1 MALRNAFADLA
12 TDDSL
17 KAVKTSVD
25 ALKDSQINASQK
37 TKLIDTAGTNV
48 ASVSAAGALS
58 VDGSAVT
65 QPISAAS
72 LPLPS
77 GASTSANQNTGNT
90 SLSSIDTKLSSQAT
104 AARQD
109 TGNTSLSSID
119 TKLTSQA
126 TAAKQP
132 ALGTAGTASTEVI
145 TIQGIA
151 AMTKLL
157 VTPDSVALP
166 ANQSVNVAQING
178 ITPLMGAGN
187 TGTGSPRVTIATDQA
202 AVATTPAGNV
212 ASGAADSGN
221 PIKVGGKYNSTP
233 PTLTD
238 GQRGDAQVG
247 TRGSISTTLFAQN
260 SATAIAAV
268 NPQADATTNSTA
280 ALAASSLGYVYNG
293 TTWDRVRSDGTT
305 GGQGVGGT
313 VASAATDSGNPVKV
327 GGKYNTTRP
336 TFTDGQRGDLQLTAR
351 GDLITQI
358 FGSDDSGPIT
368 SAATTDALA
377 AGTRGL
383 STLGLTSVYN
393 GTTWD
398 RVRSATSANN
408 TTGTGLAGA
417 GTLGVAATALPTAAT
432 ATNYVTTMADKYGR
446 QVVIPQGMRDI
457 VSPITRLTLTA
468 SVAETTL
475 IAAVASVFND
485 LLSLSVINTS
495 ATNCQV
501 DFRDSTAGTIR
512 FTLFVPAFD
521 TRGVVFNVP
530 MPQNAVNNNWTAQC
544 GTSVSS
550 IIITGQ
556 SIANR

>member
-178 ITPLMGAGN
+178 ITPLMGNGVTGTGSQRVTIASDNSALTVNAHAVTVASGGVASGAIASGAVASGAIASGAVASGALASGSIVAGAVAAGATSFVKLEDVASADADAGVPSLAVRKAAPANTSGTDGDYEFLQISAGRLWASTNVDQINGITPLMGAGN
-187 TGTGSPRVTIATDQA
+187 TGTGSLRATVATDNAAIPTWGHGATGA
-202 AVATTPAGNV
+202 AVPA
-212 ASGAADSGN
+212 
-221 PIKVGGKYNSTP
+221 
-233 PTLTD
+233 
-238 GQRGDAQVG
+238 
-247 TRGSISTTLFAQN
+247 
-260 SATAIAAV
+260 
-268 NPQADATTNSTA
+268 
-280 ALAASSLGYVYNG
+280 
-293 TTWDRVRSDGTT
+293 
-305 GGQGVGGT
+305 
-313 VASAATDSGNPVKV
+313 
-327 GGKYNTTRP
+327 NTTYK
-336 TFTDGQRGDLQLTAR
+336 GLLAR
-351 GDLITQI
+351 
-358 FGSDDSGPIT
+358 T
-368 SAATTDALA
+368 S
-377 AGTRGL
+377 
-383 STLGLTSVYN
+383 N
-393 GTTWD
+393 
-398 RVRSATSANN
+398 
-408 TTGTGLAGA
+408 
-417 GTLGVAATALPTAAT
+417 PTAAT
-432 ATNYVTTMADKYGR
+432 TGNLVGALADKLGK
-446 QVVIPQGMRDI
+446 QVVVGSIRDLKG
-457 VSPITRLTLTA
+457 VQRTTITS
-468 SVAETTL
+468 SVAETT
-475 IAAVASVFND
+475 IVTAVASTFLD
-485 LLSLSVINTS
+485 LYGLVIANTS
-495 ATNCQV
+495 ATASNV
-501 DFRDSTAGTIR
+501 TIKDATAGTTR
-512 FTLFVPAFD
+512 FIIVVPAGE
-521 TRGVVFNVP
+521 TRGFMSSESAAHN
-530 MPQNAVNNNWTAQC
+530 QAAVNNNWTATC
-544 GTSVSS
+544 GTSVAS
-550 IIITGQ
+550 IEVTAMFVQNI
-556 SIANR
+556 